1 MLDINASKQSLEYTQ
16 VRHSHTGNNE
26 NATKIRNWNHYTL

>member
-1 MLDINASKQSLEYTQ
+1 MLDTSAFKQGFGHTK

-26 NATKIRNWNHYTL
+26 NATKIRNWNHYTP